1 MIRIRISENGT
12 AFMQVFNKHAPV
24 KSKRVKRETQP
35 DWYNVDIK
43 NATKNI
49 DESHKSYAYH
59 RTRKRHGIIL
69 WQVGI
74 DRLVALVKNSNY
86 LENSLITLGLIIR
99 VKSYPQ
105 SMS

>member
-1 MIRIRISENGT
+1 MLLVHKDILHMPITELENDSESIW
-12 AFMQVFNKHAPV
+12 MKVFANKLL
-24 KSKRVKRETQP
+24 
-35 DWYNVDIK
+35 
-43 NATKNI
+43 
-49 DESHKSYAYH
+49 
-59 RTRKRHGIIL
+59 IL

-86 LENSLITLGLIIR
+86 LENSLIKLGLIIR